1 MHWKCICY
9 FFVFWQKR
17 LTLRQTSYL
26 LINLAVSDLLVGVWE
41 LISLA
46 SGQVP
51 NLFGVSFLK
60 DTLIPLVNFITASLT
75 IFFSSSSSCCLA
87 LISIERAFSVLRPIR
102 HRTVSLRVYFGAI
115 TFAWTA
121 GMGTSLIFLIPVF
134 SASDKMPS
142 TVAVNVVYL
151 LSISLVCTGYLTIC
165 KYLKRTHP
173 YPCNQNRSYL
183 ERNKKLSQTL
193 LLVIG
198 LSLVCW
204 LPGLILYTLGDFCPV
219 CISAPVM
226 LTGRVLH
233 LANSAVNPVT
243 YSFRM
248 PIFRESLRRLLRVQ
262 EHRGNR

>member
-1 MHWKCICY
+1 MPQTLFMLFCFLLSVEALVICIGNA
-9 FFVFWQKR
+9 FAIFVFWQKR

-60 DTLIPLVNFITASLT
+60 DTLIPLVNFITTSLT

-102 HRTVSLRVYFGAI
+102 HRTVSLR
-115 TFAWTA
+115 
-121 GMGTSLIFLIPVF
+121 VF

-173 YPCNQNRSYL
+173 YSCNQNRSYL

>member
-60 DTLIPLVNFITASLT
+60 DTLIPLVNFITTSLT

-151 LSISLVCTGYLTIC
+151 LSVSLVCTGYLTIC

-173 YPCNQNRSYL
+173 YS
-183 ERNKKLSQTL
+183 
-193 LLVIG
+193 
-198 LSLVCW
+198 
-204 LPGLILYTLGDFCPV
+204 
-219 CISAPVM
+219 
-226 LTGRVLH
+226 
-233 LANSAVNPVT
+233 
-243 YSFRM
+243 
-248 PIFRESLRRLLRVQ
+248 
-262 EHRGNR
+262 